1 MLLGNSHEQ
10 WDLFQFPELV
20 TRLAEAKL
28 SFVCS
33 ATLVENVDTYA
44 VPQALVALVAATCEK
59 HCATTPANKRFR
71 RAICSPAVPP
81 R

>member
-44 VPQALVALVAATCEK
+44 VPQALAALVAATCEK
-59 HCATTPANKRFR
+59 HCATTPATSDSG
-71 RAICSPAVPP
+71 AICSPAVPP

>member
-1 MLLGNSHEQ
+1 MLFGNSHEQ

-33 ATLVENVDTYA
+33 ATLVENVDIYA
-44 VPQALVALVAATCEK
+44 VPQALAALVAATCEK
-59 HCATTPANKRFR
+59 HCATTPATNDSG
-71 RAICSPAVPP
+71 AICSPAVPP

>member
-33 ATLVENVDTYA
+33 ATLVENVDTLRRSA
-44 VPQALVALVAATCEK
+44 RVGGAGGGDRRSDHAGNVARDSVPVW
-59 HCATTPANKRFR
+59 R
-71 RAICSPAVPP
+71 RLGVL
-81 R
+81 

>member
-10 WDLFQFPELV
+10 WDLFQYPELV

-33 ATLVENVDTYA
+33 ATLVESVDTYA
-44 VPQALVALVAATCEK
+44 VPQALAALVAATCEK
-59 HCATTPANKRFR
+59 DCATTPATSDSG
-71 RAICSPAVPP
+71 AICSPAVPP